1 MGNRLLTACRTAPR
15 LRTRPAVGR
24 ALTTVTAAGAV
35 LAGLLGST
43 PQAQAATTVPSW
55 LIPLHYSDDADG
67 SHRACTGITLSK
79 TRTLATPDCFTGRS
93 HADME
98 WDHDLKSGLLRG
110 GSSDPRYRSH
120 PTYDAA
126 TRRGAVSVAIRATP
140 ASYGKPVMASPS
152 DTALYATGAK
162 ATFYSWSGLDLD
174 DAPRVRHTE
183 QVVLKSA
190 ATCATLLGRTLPG
203 GTLCT
208 VPAPG
213 APPVAD
219 EDQCFGDAGGAL
231 VGGGKLIAISAT
243 RATGCVAGG
252 VRLYT
257 RISSYR
263 STITDWA
270 RDVDLDE
277 RISGSVLARE
287 PSDLIDLCTTNQQGK
302 LDGCHVD
309 RMGSMLDWDDDFDF
323 LTQLGDLGGDGKG
336 DLLARTPGGTL
347 YRIPNPLAYGEVG
360 DAPKVKLGTGW
371 SKYNKIVA
379 ARDLSGDGLP
389 DILARDTSGV
399 VWLHRGRSDGSLAGR
414 TKVTTWKSYTA
425 IAGRGDLSGDGRADI
440 VTRDGAG
447 VLWLYRGNGKGGFS
461 PRTKIGSGWGKYNA
475 IVGSGDMDHNGRQ
488 DILARTPAGAVYLYN
503 ANHTGGFSAPKK
515 LADTRWK
522 KYTRIS

>member
-1 MGNRLLTACRTAPR
+1 MTEGRSVRGR
-15 LRTRPAVGR
+15 FAVPGAGR
-24 ALTTVTAAGAV
+24 ALTTLAAAGAV
-35 LAGLLGST
+35 LAGLLGSA
-43 PQAQAATTVPSW
+43 PQARAATTVPSW
-55 LIPLHYSDDADG
+55 LIPLHYADEADG
-67 SHRACTGITLSK
+67 SHRACTGITLSR

-98 WDHDLKSGLLRG
+98 WEYDLSSGQPSSG
-110 GSSDPRYRSH
+110 GSDPRYRSH

-140 ASYGKPVMASPS
+140 ASYGKPVLASS
-152 DTALYATGAK
+152 ADTALYAEGAK
-162 ATFYSWSGLDLD
+162 ATFYSWAGLDLT
-174 DAPRVRHTE
+174 DAPRVRHSE

-190 ATCATLLGRTLPG
+190 ASCAALLGRTLPS

-243 RATGCVAGG
+243 RATGCVTGG

-263 STITDWA
+263 STVVDWT

-287 PSDLIDLCTTNQQGK
+287 PGDLIDLCTTDQQGR
-302 LDGCHVD
+302 LSDCYVD
-309 RMGSMLDWDDDFDF
+309 SIGSMIDWRDQFDF
-323 LTQLGDLGGDGKG
+323 MTELGDLGGDGKG

-347 YRIPNPLAYGEVG
+347 YRIPSALSHSDLGKAG
-360 DAPKVKLGTGW
+360 KVKLGTGW
-371 SKYNKIVA
+371 SKYNRIVA

-389 DILARDTSGV
+389 DILARDASGV
-399 VWLHRGRSDGSLAGR
+399 IWLYRGKSDGSLAGR

-440 VTRDGAG
+440 VARDSAG
-447 VLWLYRGNGKGGFS
+447 VLWLYRGNGKGGFA
-461 PRTKIGSGWGKYNA
+461 PRTKIGSGWGKYNV

-503 ANHTGGFSAPKK
+503 ANHTGGFSAPRK

-522 KYTRIS
+522 KYTKIS

>member
-213 APPVAD
+213 APPSRTRTSA
-219 EDQCFGDAGGAL
+219 
-231 VGGGKLIAISAT
+231 SAT
-243 RATGCVAGG
+243 RAERSSAVASSSPYRPPGPPAVSRAGYVSTPGSPPTGP
-252 VRLYT
+252 
-257 RISSYR
+257 R
-263 STITDWA
+263 SPTGPVTSTSTNGSAARSWRGNPATSLTSAPRTSRASWTVVTSTEWA
-270 RDVDLDE
+270 RCSTGTT
-277 RISGSVLARE
+277 IS
-287 PSDLIDLCTTNQQGK
+287 
-302 LDGCHVD
+302 
-309 RMGSMLDWDDDFDF
+309 
-323 LTQLGDLGGDGKG
+323 
-336 DLLARTPGGTL
+336 
-347 YRIPNPLAYGEVG
+347 
-360 DAPKVKLGTGW
+360 
-371 SKYNKIVA
+371 
-379 ARDLSGDGLP
+379 
-389 DILARDTSGV
+389 TS
-399 VWLHRGRSDGSLAGR
+399 
-414 TKVTTWKSYTA
+414 
-425 IAGRGDLSGDGRADI
+425 
-440 VTRDGAG
+440 
-447 VLWLYRGNGKGGFS
+447 
-461 PRTKIGSGWGKYNA
+461 
-475 IVGSGDMDHNGRQ
+475 
-488 DILARTPAGAVYLYN
+488 
-503 ANHTGGFSAPKK
+503 
-515 LADTRWK
+515 
-522 KYTRIS
+522 

>member
-1 MGNRLLTACRTAPR
+1 MWMMRGG
-15 LRTRPAVGR
+15 GR
-24 ALTTVTAAGAV
+24 ALTTVAAAGAV
-35 LAGLLGST
+35 LAGLLGSA

-55 LIPLHYSDDADG
+55 LIPLYYADDADG

-93 HADME
+93 DADME
-98 WDHDLKSGLLRG
+98 WDYSLQSGQLSG
-110 GSSDPRYRSH
+110 GSSSPRYRSH
-120 PTYDAA
+120 PKYDTN
-126 TRRGAVSVAIRATP
+126 TRQGAVAVAVRQTP
-140 ASYGKPVMASPS
+140 SSYGKPVLASSS
-152 DTALYATGAK
+152 DTALYAAGAK
-162 ATFYSWSGLDLD
+162 ATFYSWAGFDLD
-174 DAPRVRHTE
+174 GAPRARHSE
-183 QVVLKSA
+183 QVVLKSGA
-190 ATCATLLGRTLPG
+190 DCTTLLGRTLPS

-213 APPVAD
+213 AAPVAD
-219 EDQCFGDAGGAL
+219 DDQCFGDAGGAL
-231 VGGGKLIAISAT
+231 VGAGKLIAVSAT
-243 RATGCVAGG
+243 KATGCVRGG

-263 STITDWA
+263 ATITDWT
-270 RDVDLDE
+270 RDVDLDV

-287 PSDLIDLCTTNQQGK
+287 PSDEIDLCTTNAQGK
-302 LDGCHVD
+302 LAGCYVD
-309 RMGSMLDWDDDFDF
+309 DAGSMLDWDDDFNY
-323 LTQLGDLGGDGKG
+323 LTELGDMGGDGKG

-347 YRIPNPLAYGEVG
+347 YRIPNPLDYMEVG
-360 DAPKVKLGTGW
+360 DAPRVKLGTGW
-371 SKYNKIVA
+371 SQYNKIVA

-399 VWLHRGRSDGSLAGR
+399 VWLHRGKSDGSLAGR
-414 TKVTTWKSYTA
+414 TKVTTWKTYTA

-440 VTRDGAG
+440 VARDSAG
-447 VLWLYRGNGKGGFS
+447 VLWLYRGNGKGGFE

-488 DILARTPAGAVYLYN
+488 DILARTSAGAVYLYN

-522 KYTRIS
+522 KYSKIS

>member
-1 MGNRLLTACRTAPR
+1 MVRPGPGR
-15 LRTRPAVGR
+15 RPAG
-24 ALTTVTAAGAV
+24 
-35 LAGLLGST
+35 
-43 PQAQAATTVPSW
+43 P
-55 LIPLHYSDDADG
+55 
-67 SHRACTGITLSK
+67 SHRAGRAQVGRDLRHLARPHAAGRHTLH
-79 TRTLATPDCFTGRS
+79 R
-93 HADME
+93 
-98 WDHDLKSGLLRG
+98 
-110 GSSDPRYRSH
+110 
-120 PTYDAA
+120 
-126 TRRGAVSVAIRATP
+126 
-140 ASYGKPVMASPS
+140 
-152 DTALYATGAK
+152 TGARR
-162 ATFYSWSGLDLD
+162 S
-174 DAPRVRHTE
+174 
-183 QVVLKSA
+183 
-190 ATCATLLGRTLPG
+190 
-203 GTLCT
+203 
-208 VPAPG
+208 
-213 APPVAD
+213 PVAD

-302 LDGCHVD
+302 LDGCYVD

-323 LTQLGDLGGDGKG
+323 LTQLGDLGDDGKG

-503 ANHTGGFSAPKK
+503 ANHTGASRRRRSWPTPAGRSTRGSAEARDAR
-515 LADTRWK
+515 LG
-522 KYTRIS
+522 